1 MIKSQREYKKA
12 MRRMISRVQRGEHI
26 DIWNESTENMEI
38 LADCISA
45 GYVNGELMRDG
56 KELRTLDGKI
66 HPIIYNS
73 HIPLKGI
80 AFLHPQLDWK
90 FIIPT
95 IISILAL
102 LCSLLEPLPSRPEQ
116 HQQEVSSQQQLE
128 ISLDSESYS

>member
-128 ISLDSESYS
+128 ISPDSESYS

>member
-1 MIKSQREYKKA
+1 
-12 MRRMISRVQRGEHI
+12 MISRVQRGEHI

-128 ISLDSESYS
+128 IVPDSESYS

>member
-1 MIKSQREYKKA
+1 

>member
-128 ISLDSESYS
+128 SVPDSESYS

>member
-1 MIKSQREYKKA
+1 

-128 ISLDSESYS
+128 IVPDSESYS

>member
-1 MIKSQREYKKA
+1 
-12 MRRMISRVQRGEHI
+12 
-26 DIWNESTENMEI
+26 MEI

-128 ISLDSESYS
+128 SVPDSESYS

>member
-1 MIKSQREYKKA
+1 

-128 ISLDSESYS
+128 SVPDSESYS

>member
-12 MRRMISRVQRGEHI
+12 MRIMISRVQRGEHI

-128 ISLDSESYS
+128 IVPDSESYS

>member
-1 MIKSQREYKKA
+1 

-102 LCSLLEPLPSRPEQ
+102 LCSLPEPLPSRPEQ

-128 ISLDSESYS
+128 IVPDSESYS

>member
-1 MIKSQREYKKA
+1 

-116 HQQEVSSQQQLE
+116 HQQEVSSQQQPE
-128 ISLDSESYS
+128 IAPYSESYS

>member
-1 MIKSQREYKKA
+1 
-12 MRRMISRVQRGEHI
+12 MRIMISRVQRGEHI

-128 ISLDSESYS
+128 IVPDSESYS

>member
-1 MIKSQREYKKA
+1 

-102 LCSLLEPLPSRPEQ
+102 LLLMPLTSFGFVMSRR
-116 HQQEVSSQQQLE
+116 VVFTL
-128 ISLDSESYS
+128 

>member
-1 MIKSQREYKKA
+1 

-128 ISLDSESYS
+128 ISPDSESYS